1 MEAEKMADRKSR
13 LVRIRADG
21 VVEWRSAGDV
31 WLFAPGK
38 PPVHLKTPYTVI
50 FSEPAEEG
58 GLREALVALQ
68 PIARP
73 AWQAIILMV
82 CAGFALGSGLT
93 RLYLA
98 WPH

>member
-1 MEAEKMADRKSR
+1 MEAERMADRKSR
-13 LVRIRADG
+13 LVRVRADG
-21 VVEWRSAGDV
+21 VVDWRAAGDV
-31 WLFAPGK
+31 WLFAPGES
-38 PPVHLKTPYTVI
+38 PVHLKGAYTVV
-50 FSEPAEEG
+50 FNDAAEEG

-73 AWQAIILMV
+73 AWQAVIFMV